1 MSHGLQERLSA
12 FRPEKAWKR
21 PEMVTGCYGLFRN
34 RCRYGRVRFGKAG
47 PSRRSAIHEDQDR
60 NVRRRRRTVSLAALP
75 SPNRRPPAH
84 DAAGHHLLD
93 QPADHD
99 GLRPRPATPAA
110 PCGRSG
116 RRRAAGPQS
125 TSALLGAA
133 DPSRPPSSTTS
144 TTSTAADADAAGTP
158 SSANVALDL
167 KVGSEVEGSPGAV
180 VGTIAGVTTGADG
193 ATNVVVTSGEK
204 KFALPKA
211 SFSAAATGG
220 LQTTATKAQIDATLA
235 GAKPQ

>member
-1 MSHGLQERLSA
+1 MKTKIA
-12 FRPEKAWKR
+12 MFA
-21 PEMVTGCYGLFRN
+21 
-34 RCRYGRVRFGKAG
+34 A
-47 PSRRSAIHEDQDR
+47 AA
-60 NVRRRRRTVSLAALP
+60 TVSLAGAAFAQSTAP
-75 SPNRRPPAH
+75 AQTPPATTSSTTTTTTT
-84 DAAGHHLLD
+84 
-93 QPADHD
+93 PAQ
-99 GLRPRPATPAA
+99 ATTPAA
-110 PCGRSG
+110 P
-116 RRRAAGPQS
+116 AADPAAAAPPTQS
-125 TSALLGAA
+125 TSALPGA
-133 DPSRPPSSTTS
+133 PTQSTTSSTTS

-167 KVGSEVEGSPGAV
+167 KVGSEVKDPSGAV

>member
-1 MSHGLQERLSA
+1 MKTKIA
-12 FRPEKAWKR
+12 MFA
-21 PEMVTGCYGLFRN
+21 
-34 RCRYGRVRFGKAG
+34 A
-47 PSRRSAIHEDQDR
+47 AA
-60 NVRRRRRTVSLAALP
+60 TVSLAGAAFAQSTAP
-75 SPNRRPPAH
+75 AQTPPA
-84 DAAGHHLLD
+84 ATTSTTTTTTA
-93 QPADHD
+93 PAQST
-99 GLRPRPATPAA
+99 APAA
-110 PCGRSG
+110 P
-116 RRRAAGPQS
+116 AATTAPAGQAAPAAALPGAPTQS
-125 TSALLGAA
+125 TT
-133 DPSRPPSSTTS
+133 SSTTS

-167 KVGSEVEGSPGAV
+167 KVGSEVKDPSGAV
-180 VGTIAGVTTGADG
+180 VGTIAGTTTGADG

>member
-1 MSHGLQERLSA
+1 MKTKIAMFAAAATL
-12 FRPEKAWKR
+12 
-21 PEMVTGCYGLFRN
+21 
-34 RCRYGRVRFGKAG
+34 
-47 PSRRSAIHEDQDR
+47 
-60 NVRRRRRTVSLAALP
+60 SLAGAAFAQSTAPAAAPAQTPATTSSTTTTTTAPAQATTPAAP
-75 SPNRRPPAH
+75 S
-84 DAAGHHLLD
+84 AAT
-93 QPADHD
+93 
-99 GLRPRPATPAA
+99 PATPAA
-110 PCGRSG
+110 ALPG
-116 RRRAAGPQS
+116 APVQS
-125 TSALLGAA
+125 TT
-133 DPSRPPSSTTS
+133 SSTTS

-167 KVGSEVEGSPGAV
+167 KVGSEVKDPSGAV

-211 SFSAAATGG
+211 SFSAATTGG

>member
-1 MSHGLQERLSA
+1 MKTKIA
-12 FRPEKAWKR
+12 MFA
-21 PEMVTGCYGLFRN
+21 
-34 RCRYGRVRFGKAG
+34 A
-47 PSRRSAIHEDQDR
+47 AA
-60 NVRRRRRTVSLAALP
+60 TVSLAGAAFAQSTAP
-75 SPNRRPPAH
+75 AQTPPA
-84 DAAGHHLLD
+84 ATTSTTTTTTA
-93 QPADHD
+93 PAQST
-99 GLRPRPATPAA
+99 APAA
-110 PCGRSG
+110 P
-116 RRRAAGPQS
+116 AATTAPAGQAAPAAALPGASTQS
-125 TSALLGAA
+125 TTS
-133 DPSRPPSSTTS
+133 S

-167 KVGSEVEGSPGAV
+167 KVGSEVKDPSGAV
-180 VGTIAGVTTGADG
+180 VGTIAGTTTGADG

>member
-1 MSHGLQERLSA
+1 MKTKIAMFAAAATSFAGRRC
-12 FRPEKAWKR
+12 FRPIDGPGPDR
-21 PEMVTGCYGLFRN
+21 PT
-34 RCRYGRVRFGKAG
+34 
-47 PSRRSAIHEDQDR
+47 
-60 NVRRRRRTVSLAALP
+60 
-75 SPNRRPPAH
+75 PATTSSTTTTTT
-84 DAAGHHLLD
+84 A
-93 QPADHD
+93 PAQST
-99 GLRPRPATPAA
+99 TPAA
-110 PCGRSG
+110 P
-116 RRRAAGPQS
+116 A
-125 TSALLGAA
+125 TTT
-133 DPSRPPSSTTS
+133 RPPRPRRPAPPGAPTQSATSSTTS

-167 KVGSEVEGSPGAV
+167 KVGSEVKDPSGAV
-180 VGTIAGVTTGADG
+180 VGTIAGTTAGADG